1 MAGHDRGQGAKLWP
15 CPPRRGKGVAM
26 SNGKKNPTGAGAIIA
41 LLILA
46 GAIIGGMMGQPSAG
60 LLAGAALGA
69 VIALLLWL
77 RERDR

>member
-1 MAGHDRGQGAKLWP
+1 
-15 CPPRRGKGVAM
+15 M

>member
-1 MAGHDRGQGAKLWP
+1 MTK
-15 CPPRRGKGVAM
+15 
-26 SNGKKNPTGAGAIIA
+26 GKKNPTGAGASIA

-46 GAIIGGMMGQPSAG
+46 GAIIGGVMGHPSAG

-77 RERDR
+77 RERGQ